1 MKFTN
6 AVEVNDF
13 LRTAAECEGHVW
25 LESPNG
31 DRYVLNSVF
40 SSYIAMAALLSDHG
54 DDLELFCQFP
64 EDRARFFKYIYE
76 HPGVN

>member
-13 LRTAAECEGHVW
+13 LRTAAECEGQVW

-31 DRYVLNSVF
+31 DKYVLNSVF
-40 SSYIAMAALLSDHG
+40 SSYIAMAALLSAHG
-54 DDLELFCQFP
+54 DELELYCQLP
-64 EDRARFFKYIYE
+64 EDRVKFFKYFHE